1 MEFKIFLLTFEIVR
15 FLGDAIDYLIKNIF
29 TEAAGSRKAFPKVA
43 MIITDGKSQ
52 DPVEEHARRL
62 RNIGVEIFVLGM
74 VFCSVQVQ
82 CEPLPVL

>member
-1 MEFKIFLLTFEIVR
+1 MR
-15 FLGDAIDYLIKNIF
+15 NIF

-74 VFCSVQVQ
+74 VYYSVFFFFLICAFP
-82 CEPLPVL
+82 CESLPVLRNHLIFH

>member
-1 MEFKIFLLTFEIVR
+1 MNARMSCSSLNIRIHFMYQ
-15 FLGDAIDYLIKNIF
+15 GDAIDYLLQNIF

-52 DPVEEHARRL
+52 DPVEEHAKRL

-74 VFCSVQVQ
+74 FC
-82 CEPLPVL
+82 

>member
-1 MEFKIFLLTFEIVR
+1 MSKIEHPPLSA
-15 FLGDAIDYLIKNIF
+15 GDAIDHLLQNIF
-29 TEAAGSRKAFPKVA
+29 TEAGGSRKGFPKVA

-74 VFCSVQVQ
+74 LF
-82 CEPLPVL
+82 